1 MFDKYMYMYVH
12 TYNMMGTDFS
22 LETFKCASFTSL
34 ILEKKRRR
42 EEREKRAT
50 VSVY

>member
-1 MFDKYMYMYVH
+1 
-12 TYNMMGTDFS
+12 MMETDFS

-42 EEREKRAT
+42 REKKGKKRAT